1 MNSGMNAAQD
11 WLRLCS
17 ERVQLALASTL
28 ESADTRP
35 QRLHAAMRY
44 AALNGGKRF
53 RAGLIYAVGEALGIN
68 DTRLDPL
75 AVAVELIHAYSLV
88 HDDLPAMDDDDL
100 RRGQPTLHVA
110 WDEATAI
117 LAGDAL
123 QALAFEVLAQA
134 IPGVSPSAQLLALG
148 EIARAIG
155 SVGMAGGQALDL
167 EAEGQALTTTD
178 LEVVHR
184 AKTGQLIEACIVAPA
199 RLCES
204 TDEECAALRRYA
216 RGLGLAYQVHDDI
229 LDETVDTQ
237 TLGKNAGADL
247 ARNKSTYP
255 AQLGIDGSRELA
267 ESLAQD
273 AISALQHVAGRTQVL
288 EELALWA
295 VRRGH

>member
-1 MNSGMNAAQD
+1 MRAAQD
-11 WLRLCS
+11 WLKQCS
-17 ERVQLALASTL
+17 ARVQLSLTDTL
-28 ESADTRP
+28 EDADTRP

-44 AALNGGKRF
+44 ASLNGGKRF
-53 RAGLIYAVGEALGIN
+53 RAGLIYAAGEALGIN
-68 DTRLDPL
+68 DQRLDPL

-88 HDDLPAMDDDDL
+88 HDDLPAMDDDNL

-123 QALAFEVLAQA
+123 QALAFEVLAKP
-134 IPGVSPSAQLLALG
+134 IPTVAPSAQLLALG
-148 EIARAIG
+148 EIAGAIG
-155 SVGMAGGQALDL
+155 SLGMAGGQALDL
-167 EAEGQALTTTD
+167 EAEGQALTTED

-184 AKTGQLIEACIVAPA
+184 AKTGRLIEACIVAPA
-199 RLCES
+199 RLNES

-216 RGLGLAYQVHDDI
+216 RGLGLAYQVHDDV

-255 AQLGIDGSRELA
+255 AQLGISGSRELA
-267 ESLAQD
+267 ENLAKD
-273 AISALQHVAGRTQVL
+273 AIDALQFVPGPTQTL

>member
-1 MNSGMNAAQD
+1 MNAAQS
-11 WLRLCS
+11 WLQRCS
-17 ERVQLALASTL
+17 ERVQVALAQTL
-28 ESADTRP
+28 ETADTRP
-35 QRLHAAMRY
+35 ARLHAAMRH

-53 RAGLIYAVGEALGIN
+53 RAGLIYAAGEALGFN
-68 DTRLDPL
+68 DQKLDNL

-123 QALAFEVLAQA
+123 QALAFEVLARE
-134 IPGVSPSAQLLALG
+134 ISGVSASAQLMAIG
-148 EIARAIG
+148 EVASAIG
-155 SVGMAGGQALDL
+155 SMGMAGGQALDL

-184 AKTGQLIEACIVAPA
+184 AKTGRLIEACVVAPA
-199 RLCES
+199 RLCGS
-204 TDEECAALRRYA
+204 TDTECAALRRYA

-229 LDETVDTQ
+229 LDETVDTE

-255 AQLGIDGSRELA
+255 AQLGITGSRELA
-267 ESLAQD
+267 EKLAAD
-273 AISALQHVAGRTQVL
+273 AIDALRFVPGKTQTL

>member
-1 MNSGMNAAQD
+1 MNAAQG
-11 WLRLCS
+11 WLQRCS
-17 ERVQLALASTL
+17 ERVQRALASTL
-28 ESADTRP
+28 ESADSRP

-53 RAGLIYAVGEALGIN
+53 RAGLVYAAGEALGISEE
-68 DTRLDPL
+68 RLDHL

-123 QALAFEVLAQA
+123 QALAFEVLARQ
-134 IPGVSPSAQLLALG
+134 IPDVSPAAQLQALG
-148 EIARAIG
+148 EVARAIG
-155 SVGMAGGQALDL
+155 SLGMAGGQALDL

-178 LEVVHR
+178 LEVVHL
-184 AKTGQLIEACIVAPA
+184 AKTGRLIEACVVAPA
-199 RLCES
+199 LLGES
-204 TDEECAALRRYA
+204 TKTECAALRRYA

-229 LDETVDTQ
+229 LDETVDTA

-255 AQLGIDGSRELA
+255 AQLGIAGSRVLA
-267 ESLAQD
+267 EKLAAD
-273 AISALQHVAGRTQVL
+273 AIAALDSLPGRTQTL

>member
-1 MNSGMNAAQD
+1 MNAAQS
-11 WLRLCS
+11 WLQRCS
-17 ERVQLALASTL
+17 ERVQIALAQTL
-28 ESADTRP
+28 ETADTRP
-35 QRLHAAMRY
+35 VRLHAAMRH

-53 RAGLIYAVGEALGIN
+53 RAGLIYAAGEALGIS
-68 DTRLDPL
+68 DQQLDPL

-123 QALAFEVLAQA
+123 QALAFEVLAREITGFSASSQLKA
-134 IPGVSPSAQLLALG
+134 ISEVAS
-148 EIARAIG
+148 AIG
-155 SVGMAGGQALDL
+155 SMGMAGGQALDL

-184 AKTGQLIEACIVAPA
+184 AKTGRLIEACIVAPA

-204 TDEECAALRRYA
+204 TEAECAALRRYA
-216 RGLGLAYQVHDDI
+216 RGLGLAYQVYDDI
-229 LDETVDTQ
+229 LDETVDTE

-255 AQLGIDGSRELA
+255 AQLGIAGSRELA
-267 ESLAQD
+267 EKLAAD
-273 AISALQHVAGRTQVL
+273 AIDALRFVPGKTQTL